1 MTLEFKCGSLTVS
14 SSLKCGMT
22 PRARHEVRRSKFAK
36 GLAHRMT
43 SIDAK
48 KSNRILFHHLLIIRL
63 NRLKLLVHG
72 PKTVERQQHP
82 ASHILRALLTAPP
95 EEPVDLKTGVKCFP
109 GRLAESLSLSPDA
122 YPEGGSVVDEDV
134 VR

>member
-36 GLAHRMT
+36 GLVN
-43 SIDAK
+43 AK
-48 KSNRILFHHLLIIRL
+48 KNNRILFHHLLIIRL
-63 NRLKLLVHG
+63 NHLKLPVHE

-82 ASHILRALLTAPP
+82 TSHILRALLTAPP
-95 EEPVDLKTGVKCFP
+95 KEPVDLKTVVKCFP
-109 GRLAESLSLSPDA
+109 GRLTESLSLSPDA